1 MARQFANRHE
11 KMMEALWN
19 EYDKNSTSTRAQPLC
34 DLICAE
40 DGHLQIDELMKMQLH
55 ALQQNVEQVD
65 DNVVTAID
73 SFFEALE
80 VSTVLSAAL
89 TGSWCMWQT
98 TYETQGLSAEDLEG
112 IKAQRNTFIQS
123 AKSKAHRQLEMV
135 HGIQLVHY
143 HDSVFRTLYI
153 YMRF

>member
-1 MARQFANRHE
+1 MLEKFQECDNPEKLQEISKQVFKEMLTMARQFANRHE

-89 TGSWCMWQT
+89 TGS
-98 TYETQGLSAEDLEG
+98 
-112 IKAQRNTFIQS
+112 
-123 AKSKAHRQLEMV
+123 
-135 HGIQLVHY
+135 
-143 HDSVFRTLYI
+143 
-153 YMRF
+153 